1 MSNLPEKK
9 TNALSAKSKLKP
21 KIDKSKKVSNFTQI
35 DRKDDDVTK
44 LIYSIADRKID
55 KKDDEIDF
63 YLLTH
68 RIISFVQLVLIIYS
82 LIALTYQLIQR
93 NWCTW
98 FSCIFVTELSCGY
111 LITILRSSGKLQY
124 SFYTSIFLI
133 AQYFQLFTHFSWYL
147 TSDAS
152 EKPFFD
158 RFFDPPTFLIFSSI
172 AHAFLIIQSIE
183 LIGESKKTDDCSGK
197 VIVESVETQRNE
209 MGRMKMALVEEI
221 VKEDQDFKIHLK
233 ITDPSGAPKSLADTD
248 LNTEVSRKFEMNSDY
263 RFIDFSREI
272 NTKTSVETSKHQKT
286 TPEDSDDGFLAP
298 NSKFNGCR
306 KQPKPLSPRRIL

>member
-1 MSNLPEKK
+1 MHFSCFFE
-9 TNALSAKSKLKP
+9 
-21 KIDKSKKVSNFTQI
+21 
-35 DRKDDDVTK
+35 R
-44 LIYSIADRKID
+44 
-55 KKDDEIDF
+55 F

-93 NWCTW
+93 NW
-98 FSCIFVTELSCGY
+98 
-111 LITILRSSGKLQY
+111 
-124 SFYTSIFLI
+124 
-133 AQYFQLFTHFSWYL
+133 
-147 TSDAS
+147 
-152 EKPFFD
+152 PFFD

>member
-9 TNALSAKSKLKP
+9 TNALSAKNKPKP

-55 KKDDEIDF
+55 KNEDEIDF

-82 LIALTYQLIQR
+82 LIALTYQLTLK

-98 FSCIFVTELSCGY
+98 FTCIFVTELSCGY
-111 LITILRSSGKLQY
+111 LIMVLRSSGKLQY
-124 SFYTSIFLI
+124 SLYTSIFLI
-133 AQYFQLFTHFSWYL
+133 AQYIQLFTHFSWYL
-147 TSDAS
+147 TSDES
-152 EKPFFD
+152 EKPFIDRIFD
-158 RFFDPPTFLIFSSI
+158 LPTFLIFSSI

-183 LIGESKKTDDCSGK
+183 LIGESKKVDDFSGK
-197 VIVESVETQRNE
+197 VIVESEETQRNE

-221 VKEDQDFKIHLK
+221 VKEDQDL
-233 ITDPSGAPKSLADTD
+233 
-248 LNTEVSRKFEMNSDY
+248 
-263 RFIDFSREI
+263 
-272 NTKTSVETSKHQKT
+272 
-286 TPEDSDDGFLAP
+286 
-298 NSKFNGCR
+298 
-306 KQPKPLSPRRIL
+306 

>member
-98 FSCIFVTELSCGY
+98 FSCIFVTEVFFCIFQIFGHSNKLILS
-111 LITILRSSGKLQY
+111 LKIP
-124 SFYTSIFLI
+124 
-133 AQYFQLFTHFSWYL
+133 W
-147 TSDAS
+147 
-152 EKPFFD
+152 PFFD

-306 KQPKPLSPRRIL
+306 KVFLGKF